1 MKQEYIDDLCYR
13 LITRSN
19 IRKGITSRKSVQ
31 EGKEDRLCL
40 LLEESARVISDLQV
54 DLELTRVQRNAS
66 NRRIEELMDAVEK
79 LQDKLKEVKE
89 N

>member
-1 MKQEYIDDLCYR
+1 MNQDYINDLCYR

-40 LLEESARVISDLQV
+40 LLEEAAKVISYQQAKID
-54 DLELTRVQRNAS
+54 
-66 NRRIEELMDAVEK
+66 ELMLEYCHEEMSPEQIEAWKNSMKAIKD
-79 LQDKLKEVKE
+79 LT
-89 N
+89 